1 MRRWCPGL
9 PVSIAAWLVAA
20 WLGMAVPAVSG
31 PATPA
36 SAATMPVAMTQVGM
50 TQQEPAACDP
60 TASLRPPASL
70 PPPGRMPTG
79 STMQRI
85 AQRGFLIA
93 GADQNI
99 YLFGYRDPRTGQLD
113 GFETD
118 FIRAIAE
125 AILGDP
131 NAVQFRVV
139 NVADRVR
146 AVETG
151 AVDMVVNTLSITCER
166 KARVEFSAVYYEA
179 GQRVL
184 VNEGAPVTGLADL
197 RGKRVCAARGSTSLR
212 RVLASRDKP
221 IAVGVPNAEDCLVAL
236 QLGEV
241 DAVSTDDTLLAGMA
255 AQDPRVRIVGPRFGD
270 EPYGV
275 AINRNDQDLVR
286 FVNGVLARW
295 IADGSWVRSYRHWLG
310 PLGPPPAPPSPRY
323 RD

>member
-1 MRRWCPGL
+1 MSRRRPGL
-9 PVSIAAWLVAA
+9 PVSIAAWSIAVLSI
-20 WLGMAVPAVSG
+20 MAVLAAPG
-31 PATPA
+31 PTPGAAGSA
-36 SAATMPVAMTQVGM
+36 SLASEAR
-50 TQQEPAACDP
+50 TQQQPVDCDP
-60 TASLRPPASL
+60 TASLRPPAAL
-70 PPPGRMPTG
+70 PPPGRMPAG
-79 STMQRI
+79 SSMRRI

-99 YLFGYRDPRTGQLD
+99 YLFGYRDPRTGQLN

-118 FIRAIAE
+118 FIRAIAQ

-131 NAVQFRVV
+131 NAVQFRSV

-179 GQRVL
+179 GQRIL
-184 VNEGAPVTGLADL
+184 VNEGAPVTSLADL
-197 RGKRVCAARGSTSLR
+197 RGKRVCAGRGSTSLR

-221 IAVGVPNAEDCLVAL
+221 VAVGVPNAEDCLVAL

-255 AQDPRVRIVGPRFGD
+255 AQDPRVQIVGPRFGD

-295 IADGSWVRSYRHWLG
+295 IADGSWERSYRHWLG
-310 PLGPPPAPPSPRY
+310 PLGPPPVPPSPRY

>member
-1 MRRWCPGL
+1 MSRRHPGL
-9 PVSIAAWLVAA
+9 PVSIAAWSIAVLSI
-20 WLGMAVPAVSG
+20 MAVLAAPG
-31 PATPA
+31 PTPGAAGSA
-36 SAATMPVAMTQVGM
+36 SLASEAR
-50 TQQEPAACDP
+50 TQQQPVDCDP
-60 TASLRPPASL
+60 TASLRPPAAL
-70 PPPGRMPTG
+70 PPPGRMPAG
-79 STMQRI
+79 SSMRRI

-99 YLFGYRDPRTGQLD
+99 YLFGYRDPRTGQLN

-118 FIRAIAE
+118 FIRAIAQ

-131 NAVQFRVV
+131 NAVQFRSV

-179 GQRVL
+179 GQRIL
-184 VNEGAPVTGLADL
+184 VNEGAPVTSLADL
-197 RGKRVCAARGSTSLR
+197 RGKRVCAGRGSTSLR

-221 IAVGVPNAEDCLVAL
+221 VAVGVPNAEDCLVAL

-255 AQDPRVRIVGPRFGD
+255 AQDPRVQIVGPRFGD

-295 IADGSWVRSYRHWLG
+295 IADGSWERSYRHWLG
-310 PLGPPPAPPSPRY
+310 PLGPPPVPPSPRY